1 MHCSIAHPESITLNT
16 SIISKSF
23 NLNNYGHD
31 TLIFINYLR
40 VKNSM
45 IKIFGN
51 FITEIPTQT
60 EYLQIGF
67 SPSSIPLQQRWQTN
81 GLSADFISEYL
92 DVFFVGQQTLHGEKI
107 VISSEINDA
116 VKYVANEL
124 LENAMKF
131 STVDADIPTRISF
144 FLLDQQ
150 VIFQVVNA
158 ITRERAD
165 EFEILIHTLLDNDPR
180 ELYISQM
187 EANAEDTNEH
197 SGLGFLSMICDYTA
211 KLGWKFEIPTPNSP
225 HAIITTMVSL
235 EVI

>member
-1 MHCSIAHPESITLNT
+1 
-16 SIISKSF
+16 
-23 NLNNYGHD
+23 
-31 TLIFINYLR
+31 
-40 VKNSM
+40 M

-51 FITEIPTQT
+51 FITEIPAQT

-92 DVFFVGQQTLHGEKI
+92 DVFFVGQQTLHRKKF

-131 STVDADIPTRISF
+131 SAVEADIPTRISF

-150 VIFQVVNA
+150 LIFNVVNA
-158 ITRERAD
+158 ISLERVA
-165 EFEILIHTLLDNDPR
+165 ELESFIHTLLDNNPH
-180 ELYISQM
+180 ELYISKM
-187 EANAEDTNEH
+187 EANAEEVGEH
-197 SGLGFLSMICDYTA
+197 SGLGFLSMICDYAA
-211 KLGWKFEIPTPNSP
+211 KLGWKFETPTPNSP
-225 HAIITTMVSL
+225 YIIITTMVSL
-235 EVI
+235 DII